1 MKTLDFKS
9 FIIGFLC
16 SVCIFLFMGQTNNKN
31 LSHLTADNLYA
42 KSITLLSEEDGI
54 VYKTTIGPFGMNVY
68 NEEDGTV
75 YKTTI
80 NPFGMNAY
88 NKDPEFG
95 EVEIDMGATSI
106 TGKNN
111 NTISFDLSIDDIGYS
126 YLELYSNKGTNII
139 SLQPTKE
146 GNGSIFLYDKLG
158 NNGWFQTSKK

>member
-31 LSHLTADNLYA
+31 LSQLTADSLYA
-42 KSITLLSEEDGI
+42 NSITLLFEEDGI
-54 VYKTTIGPFGMNVY
+54 VYKTTIDPFGMNV
-68 NEEDGTV
+68 
-75 YKTTI
+75 
-80 NPFGMNAY
+80 Y

-111 NTISFDLSIDDIGYS
+111 NTISFDLSIDDIGFS
-126 YLELYSNKGTNII
+126 YLDLYSNKGSNII

-146 GNGSIFLYDKLG
+146 GNGSIFLYDKSG
-158 NNGWFQTSKK
+158 DNGWSQTSKK

>member
-1 MKTLDFKS
+1 MKILDFKS

-16 SVCIFLFMGQTNNKN
+16 SVCVFLFMGQTNNKN
-31 LSHLTADNLYA
+31 LSLLTADSLYV
-42 KSITLLSEEDGI
+42 KSITLLSAYDGTI
-54 VYKTTIGPFGMNVY
+54 YKTTIDPFGINVY
-68 NEEDGTV
+68 NS
-75 YKTTI
+75 
-80 NPFGMNAY
+80 
-88 NKDPEFG
+88 DPEFG

-126 YLELYSNKGTNII
+126 YLDLYSNKGTNII

-146 GNGSIFLYDKLG
+146 GNGSISLYDKLG